1 MFIATMNLPG
11 IISSVRSDMSP
22 LAGLRHKRSIA
33 TINITSLR
41 DSTHYLRNHLM
52 ILGILFFISA
62 SLGCGAKP
70 KEAPLKLVKAKP
82 VEMISTQ
89 NSQRYSASIAP
100 RTQVDL
106 AFKVGGYIVSV
117 PQVKGSDGQWRYLQQ
132 GDVVSKGA
140 VLARVRPTDYAA
152 KVDQAKAQAAQTRS
166 SLESSQAR
174 FNEAKS
180 ALEASK
186 MQVAEAQAGYNKA
199 RLDWERAQTLFAS
212 QSLTKTDYD
221 AAHAQFEAAE
231 AKLDAAKSQSAA
243 AQSRVETARA
253 EIEVARARIK
263 AAEATTTEAT
273 IPLEDTTLR
282 APISGVLLQRKIEVG
297 TLVSPGTVGFTVG
310 DLTAVKAV
318 FGVADLAVGKLKLG
332 DSLAVVTEAF
342 PGEEFRGHITA
353 ISPSADPSSR
363 VFAVEVTIPNP
374 QNRLKS
380 GMIASLQV
388 GDTGPTTQVAAVPL
402 TAIVRAKDPANSYA
416 VFVVEEQGGKQV
428 ARQRNVA
435 LGETIGNS
443 VAITSGVKVGERVI
457 TTGAPLVADGE
468 AVQVIP

>member
-1 MFIATMNLPG
+1 
-11 IISSVRSDMSP
+11 
-22 LAGLRHKRSIA
+22 
-33 TINITSLR
+33 
-41 DSTHYLRNHLM
+41 
-52 ILGILFFISA
+52 
-62 SLGCGAKP
+62 
-70 KEAPLKLVKAKP
+70 
-82 VEMISTQ
+82 
-89 NSQRYSASIAP
+89 
-100 RTQVDL
+100 
-106 AFKVGGYIVSV
+106 
-117 PQVKGSDGQWRYLQQ
+117 
-132 GDVVSKGA
+132 
-140 VLARVRPTDYAA
+140 
-152 KVDQAKAQAAQTRS
+152 
-166 SLESSQAR
+166 
-174 FNEAKS
+174 
-180 ALEASK
+180 

-243 AQSRVETARA
+243 AQSRVETAKA

-297 TLVSPGTVGFTVG
+297 TLVSPGTVGYTVA

-342 PGEEFRGHITA
+342 PGEEFHGHITA

-380 GMIASLQV
+380 GMVASLQV

>member
-1 MFIATMNLPG
+1 M
-11 IISSVRSDMSP
+11 
-22 LAGLRHKRSIA
+22 
-33 TINITSLR
+33 
-41 DSTHYLRNHLM
+41 
-52 ILGILFFISA
+52 
-62 SLGCGAKP
+62 
-70 KEAPLKLVKAKP
+70 
-82 VEMISTQ
+82 
-89 NSQRYSASIAP
+89 
-100 RTQVDL
+100 
-106 AFKVGGYIVSV
+106 
-117 PQVKGSDGQWRYLQQ
+117 
-132 GDVVSKGA
+132 
-140 VLARVRPTDYAA
+140 
-152 KVDQAKAQAAQTRS
+152 
-166 SLESSQAR
+166 
-174 FNEAKS
+174 
-180 ALEASK
+180 
-186 MQVAEAQAGYNKA
+186 
-199 RLDWERAQTLFAS
+199 
-212 QSLTKTDYD
+212 
-221 AAHAQFEAAE
+221 
-231 AKLDAAKSQSAA
+231 
-243 AQSRVETARA
+243 
-253 EIEVARARIK
+253 
-263 AAEATTTEAT
+263 
-273 IPLEDTTLR
+273 
-282 APISGVLLQRKIEVG
+282 G